1 MTNKI
6 NKNFSL
12 VINMKSLVILLLI
25 IGICMV
31 VIGYNKSNQ
40 ICPANR
46 VEFRYIPRTFEQEQ
60 ETPAPVLSVFG
71 KMFQDEDAWM
81 KVQGYA
87 SSQKTAADS
96 KNL

>member
-1 MTNKI
+1 
-6 NKNFSL
+6 
-12 VINMKSLVILLLI
+12 MKSLVILILI

-60 ETPAPVLSVFG
+60 DTPIPVLSVFG

-81 KVQGYA
+81 MNQGYA
-87 SSQKTAADS
+87 AHQKTAS
-96 KNL
+96 NLKDLST

>member
-1 MTNKI
+1 
-6 NKNFSL
+6 
-12 VINMKSLVILLLI
+12 MKSLVLLLLVV
-25 IGICMV
+25 GVCMI

-60 ETPAPVLSVFG
+60 EVPVPVLSVFG

-81 KVQGYA
+81 KTQGYA
-87 SSQKTAADS
+87 SSQMTASHIKSLS
-96 KNL
+96 K